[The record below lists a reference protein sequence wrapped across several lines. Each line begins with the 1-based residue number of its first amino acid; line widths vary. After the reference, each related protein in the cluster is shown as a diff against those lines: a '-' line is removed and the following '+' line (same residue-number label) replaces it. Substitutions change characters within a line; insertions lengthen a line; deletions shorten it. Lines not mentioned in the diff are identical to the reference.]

1 MDDELLRMRL
11 ISNRLT
17 EEAPQAFHRYLF
29 PKIDWE
35 NRLVCI
41 KGARGTGKSTIL
53 QQHIKETF
61 GLDEHAFYN
70 EGAYVEP
77 EWEDR
82 DTTYRDR
89 ILHIIENEQQSEE

>member
-1 MDDELLRMRL
+1 MGTPNGFDMDDELLRMRL

-53 QQHIKETF
+53 QQHIKALCGIGDGSESGF
-61 GLDEHAFYN
+61 EDAF
-70 EGAYVEP
+70 
-77 EWEDR
+77 D
-82 DTTYRDR
+82 
-89 ILHIIENEQQSEE
+89 S